1 MNDMKNVAVR
11 LRALEPE
18 DLDMLYAMEN
28 DHEVWN
34 VGENNVPYSRY
45 VLHDYIANA
54 TADIY
59 ADRQVRM
66 MVENVDG
73 ECVGLVDLV
82 NFSPAHCR
90 AEVSIVSRRDM
101 RRRGYPAAA
110 VSHVTAYALRTLHL
124 HQLYAVVAVDNAA
137 SLRLFD
143 TLGFKPS
150 SQLKDWIY
158 DGKSYRDAV
167 VMQRIL

>member
-73 ECVGLVDLV
+73 ECVGVVDLV
-82 NFSPAHCR
+82 NFSPGAGSS
-90 AEVSIVSRRDM
+90 SIDRPPS
-101 RRRGYPAAA
+101 GAALQG
-110 VSHVTAYALRTLHL
+110 SFSCFSPPFST
-124 HQLYAVVAVDNAA
+124 
-137 SLRLFD
+137 
-143 TLGFKPS
+143 G
-150 SQLKDWIY
+150 
-158 DGKSYRDAV
+158 
-167 VMQRIL
+167 